1 MVARCSDFLYLT
13 TFIIVKNAI
22 LVEVNPGLDIGLRIP
37 IWAGLNLEF
46 IGPILS
52 LA

>member
-1 MVARCSDFLYLT
+1 MVASCSDFLDLT

-22 LVEVNPGLDIGLRIP
+22 LVEVNPGLDISLRIS
-37 IWAGLNLEF
+37 IWTGLNLEF
-46 IGPILS
+46 VGPILS